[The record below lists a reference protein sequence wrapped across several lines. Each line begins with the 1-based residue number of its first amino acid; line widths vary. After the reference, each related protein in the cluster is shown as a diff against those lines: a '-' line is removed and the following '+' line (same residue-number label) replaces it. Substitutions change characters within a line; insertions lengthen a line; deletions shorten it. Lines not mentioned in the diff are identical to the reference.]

1 MTFSC
6 DITDKALQ
14 EITDAIVREVDPERI
29 VLFGSRA
36 RGDVTGDSD
45 VDLLVVERG
54 SFGKGRSRRA
64 ELTKVE
70 RALIRFAVPTDILLY
85 SMEELERW
93 RGSLNHVIGRALR
106 EGKILYERH

>member
-1 MTFSC
+1 MSLSYN
-6 DITDKALQ
+6 ITDKMMQ

-36 RGDVTGDSD
+36 RGDAAQDSG
-45 VDLLVVERG
+45 VDLLIIERG
-54 SFGKGRSRRA
+54 PFGIGRSRRN

-85 SMEELERW
+85 NMEEVEHW

-106 EGKILYERH
+106 EGKVIYERP